1 LRQVGERLKA
11 LHFNRENLA
20 AEAAEARGKI
30 ARHEAEMKAIE
41 GKEAALNGAMAGDRA
56 RGDALRADLEEREHA
71 LTERK
76 VRLASVEE
84 KREADLR
91 TLARL
96 ETSLVDHS
104 REISARTAD
113 AETCEREA
121 QALAIQIAAEEE
133 ALKGLYAECETIEK
147 TLSEKRDAQQQKEAL
162 LRAREAEIREI
173 KKVLDGQLREGT
185 ELEVAAREIALQM
198 ENLQRNIRE
207 KHGADLAQLLPEFHP
222 FEEEALTALADR
234 LEKDRRAVENFGE
247 VNLLALSEH
256 EELKTR
262 FEFLTG
268 QIADLNAS
276 LDTLQKT
283 ITRINTVSRQRFAET
298 FAGVNQCFQQVFS
311 RLFPGGRAEL
321 SLTDENDL
329 LETGVDIEIRIPGKR
344 AQSVTLLSGGEKS
357 LSAIALIFSVLL
369 YRPVPFVL
377 LDEVDAALDDTN
389 IALFS
394 RLVKDTAAQSQILMI
409 THNKKSME
417 IVDSLYGVTILKQ
430 GVSTLVSVSLN

>member
-1 LRQVGERLKA
+1 
-11 LHFNRENLA
+11 
-20 AEAAEARGKI
+20 
-30 ARHEAEMKAIE
+30 MKAIE
-41 GKEAALNGAMAGDRA
+41 GKEAELNGAMAGDRE
-56 RGDALRADLEEREHA
+56 RGDALRADLEEREQT

-76 VRLASVEE
+76 VRLASLEE
-84 KREADLR
+84 KREADRR

-104 REISARTAD
+104 REIAARTAD

-121 QALAIQIAAEEE
+121 QALVLQIAAEEE
-133 ALKGLYAECETIEK
+133 ALKDLYAECETIEQ
-147 TLSEKRDAQQQKEAL
+147 TLSGKRDAQQEKETL

-173 KKVLDGQLREGT
+173 KKILDGQLREGT
-185 ELEVAAREIALQM
+185 DLEVAAREIAMQM
-198 ENLQRNIRE
+198 ENLRRNIQE
-207 KHGADLAQLLPEFHP
+207 KYGVDIAQLLPEFHTIA
-222 FEEEALTALADR
+222 EEALTALADR
-234 LEKDRRAVENFGE
+234 LEKDRQGVENFGE

-344 AQSVTLLSGGEKS
+344 TQSVTLLSGGEKS
-357 LSAIALIFSVLL
+357 LSAIALIFSILL

-377 LDEVDAALDDTN
+377 LDEVDAALDDSN
-389 IALFS
+389 ISLFN

-409 THNKKSME
+409 THNKKTME
-417 IVDSLYGVTILKQ
+417 VADSLYGVTVLKQ